1 MTIISTLTSSSSGS
15 SCNSTAQLISAAESS
30 QSAAVIGT
38 SGHRWLVFGLLFFGA
53 FTTTLSRINF
63 NATIAEMSNDDSDD
77 VQNSTVYEY
86 YKLSRSVVFADN
98 NNSNSSLEPE
108 SYKQWSESQED
119 TLNGAFLLG
128 FSLALIPSCRLGSK
142 WSSSKRV
149 AAVGGLLRIAANLLT
164 PVAMEKALFHLIF
177 LLRVLVGAA
186 CSTTVPAFFELLQ
199 QAVPPGEKRYC

>member
-15 SCNSTAQLISAAESS
+15 SCNSTDQLISAAESS
-30 QSAAVIGT
+30 QSAAAIGT